1 MTKKDAMMNDIN
13 DQKNIEIENIMGP
26 GYEPL
31 AVCLVILFIWI
42 AIVSFGA
49 KFFM

>member
-1 MTKKDAMMNDIN
+1 MTKKDAMMSEKN
-13 DQKNIEIENIMGP
+13 DQKDIEIDNILGQ

-42 AIVSFGA
+42 SLVSFGA

>member
-1 MTKKDAMMNDIN
+1 MNDIN

-42 AIVSFGA
+42 SIVSFGA

>member
-1 MTKKDAMMNDIN
+1 MSENS

-42 AIVSFGA
+42 FLVSFGA
-49 KFFM
+49 RFFM